1 MAAAAEDPKMAA
13 DAATTNTTDTELD
26 KETKA
31 HPPPASPG
39 QGKPSAPAPA
49 LAPAEP
55 APLKTEA
62 PIDHGQDRE
71 TYPHGLPLI
80 LLIASLCL
88 AVFLVALDQTIIAPA
103 LGAITGE
110 FRSVKDIGWY
120 GAAYLLST
128 TALQPTYGS
137 LYRMFSVK
145 WTYLV
150 AVFIFEVGS
159 LICALAPTSEA
170 FIVGRAIAGMGT
182 AGLFSGSVVILSY
195 TLPLRKRPLA
205 FGLIGAMWGIA
216 SVAGPLLGGA
226 FTDHVTWRW
235 CFYVNLPIGGA
246 AMVAIFFF
254 LHIDRVDNPD
264 QETWYARVLRLDLL
278 GTAMLIP
285 AIICLLL
292 ALQWGG
298 TEYAWNSSVIIG
310 LFVGSVLMGAIF
322 VGIQIWKGDKG
333 TLPPRLFKSRDMLCA
348 MLFACFFG
356 ASFFP
361 LVYYLSLYFQAI
373 QGDTAVQAGIKLLPL
388 LISVVVTSVLSGAF
402 VTVVGYYNPFVL
414 PSMVLFTVGCG
425 MISTL
430 SLTSPLRE
438 WFGYQV
444 IAGLGIGVGFQTGV
458 LVVQNTMPMEWIP
471 VGTACVQFF
480 QSMGGAIFIAVAQA
494 LFQNGL
500 TDGVAASAPGVP
512 PGLLINIGASEV
524 RNVLTQMGFEDS
536 IEPVLEA
543 YLAGLRNT
551 YYMSL
556 ALAGSAFVVACGL
569 SWKKIQK
576 RGAAAVAAEKERD
589 PEKNG
594 KANGGSSPVE
604 KSSDAEARKSES

>member
-1 MAAAAEDPKMAA
+1 MTAAEDPKLAA
-13 DAATTNTTDTELD
+13 DTATTTTTDTDMD
-26 KETKA
+26 KETKPS
-31 HPPPASPG
+31 PPSTSPKPAAAPVL
-39 QGKPSAPAPA
+39 APAPA
-49 LAPAEP
+49 AEPKTTTTSDAAPA
-55 APLKTEA
+55 
-62 PIDHGQDRE
+62 PINHGQDRE

-110 FRSVKDIGWY
+110 FLSVKDIGWY

-145 WTYLV
+145 WTYLT

-159 LICALAPTSEA
+159 LLCALAPTSEA

-264 QETWYARVLRLDLL
+264 QETWYARVLKLDLL

-298 TEYAWNSSVIIG
+298 TEYAWNSSVVIG
-310 LFVGSVLMGAIF
+310 LFVGSVLMAAVF

-348 MLFACFFG
+348 MLFALFFG

-361 LVYYLSLYFQAI
+361 LVYYLCEY
-373 QGDTAVQAGIKLLPL
+373 
-388 LISVVVTSVLSGAF
+388 
-402 VTVVGYYNPFVL
+402 
-414 PSMVLFTVGCG
+414 PSHVFD
-425 MISTL
+425 
-430 SLTSPLRE
+430 
-438 WFGYQV
+438 Q
-444 IAGLGIGVGFQTGV
+444 
-458 LVVQNTMPMEWIP
+458 
-471 VGTACVQFF
+471 
-480 QSMGGAIFIAVAQA
+480 
-494 LFQNGL
+494 
-500 TDGVAASAPGVP
+500 
-512 PGLLINIGASEV
+512 
-524 RNVLTQMGFEDS
+524 
-536 IEPVLEA
+536 
-543 YLAGLRNT
+543 
-551 YYMSL
+551 
-556 ALAGSAFVVACGL
+556 
-569 SWKKIQK
+569 
-576 RGAAAVAAEKERD
+576 
-589 PEKNG
+589 
-594 KANGGSSPVE
+594 
-604 KSSDAEARKSES
+604 ESHR